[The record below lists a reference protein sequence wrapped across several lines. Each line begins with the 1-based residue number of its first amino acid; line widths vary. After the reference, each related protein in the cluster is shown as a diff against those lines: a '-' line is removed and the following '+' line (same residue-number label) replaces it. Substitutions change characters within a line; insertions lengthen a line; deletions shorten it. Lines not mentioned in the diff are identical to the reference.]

1 MPQAAA
7 PDPVQAVR
15 RFSRFY
21 TRKLGIL
28 REGLLD
34 SPYTLTEARILH
46 ELSRRKRAAASEIAQ
61 ELDVDPG
68 YVSRIV
74 KRFMARG
81 LIDRTPSKRDGR
93 RAVLS
98 LSAQGRKEFARLN
111 ARSSSQVGA
120 LIEPLDDGARRRLV
134 GALAAVEG
142 LLGEEKQ
149 EPAIRLRPP
158 GPGDM
163 GWIVQSHGAL
173 YASEYGWDGTFEAL
187 VAEIVAKVMQ
197 NFDPER
203 ERCWIAELDGERVG
217 SIVLVRESD
226 TVARLRLLIVDP
238 KARGRGIGKQ
248 LVDACVAFA
257 RAAGYRSIVL
267 WTHDVLTAARRLYAQ
282 AGFQLVESER
292 THAFGADH
300 VSETWRL
307 DL

>member
-34 SPYTLTEARILH
+34 SPYTLTEARVLH
-46 ELSRRKRAAASEIAQ
+46 ELSRRGRAVASEIAQ
-61 ELDVDPG
+61 ELDIDPG

-74 KRFMARG
+74 KRFMAGG
-81 LIDRTPSKRDGR
+81 LIERTRSLRDGR

-98 LSAQGRKEFARLN
+98 LSAQGRKAFARLD

-120 LIEPLDDGARRRLV
+120 LIESLGDGDRRRLV
-134 GALAAVEG
+134 GALAAVED
-142 LLGEEKQ
+142 LLGEERQ
-149 EPAIRLRPP
+149 EPSVRLRSHR
-158 GPGDM
+158 PGDM

-187 VAEIVAKVMQ
+187 VAEIVAKIIQ
-197 NFDPER
+197 TFDAER
-203 ERCWIAELDGERVG
+203 ERCWIAEMNGERVG

-226 TVARLRLLIVDP
+226 DVARLRLLIVDP
-238 KARGRGIGKQ
+238 TARGRGIGRQ
-248 LVDACVAFA
+248 LVDACIAFA

-267 WTHDVLTAARRLYAQ
+267 WTHEELTAARHLYAQ
-282 AGFQLVESER
+282 AGFELIETEH